1 MKRLY
6 EAIRLSSSQKIG
18 AEIIGQAGLAS
29 KFSHKIVPSIL
40 ISDWPPGF
48 RTAEKFKAKR
58 MVESISRE
66 SQGLQM
72 IT

>member
-1 MKRLY
+1 MKQLY

-48 RTAEKFKAKR
+48 RTAE
-58 MVESISRE
+58 
-66 SQGLQM
+66 
-72 IT
+72 